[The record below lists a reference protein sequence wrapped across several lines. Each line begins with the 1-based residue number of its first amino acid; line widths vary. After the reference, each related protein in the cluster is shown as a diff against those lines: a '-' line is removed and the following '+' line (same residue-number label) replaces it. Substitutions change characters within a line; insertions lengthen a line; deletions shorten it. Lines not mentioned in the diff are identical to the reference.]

1 MMLNLFYI
9 ETYRPKNCKRCAHSG
24 WSFPQTLV
32 HVYLVSKKVEERR
45 DAAKHLGLL
54 RCGDGM
60 VFFAL
65 KERLKIDGDSRTR
78 YEATKSL
85 ILLGNKGDFNYFP
98 NEMERMSRKW

>member
-1 MMLNLFYI
+1 
-9 ETYRPKNCKRCAHSG
+9 
-24 WSFPQTLV
+24 V